1 MATYFLIGLGS
12 ALGGMSRHLVS
23 VWSVKHWGMAF
34 PWGTLMVN
42 VLGSFLIGLVSVW
55 VTNEKR
61 LWLGIEMQQF
71 LMIGFFGGFTTFSSF
86 SLQNL
91 NLLQAGQWQRAL
103 VNIFLSLTLCLLSV
117 WLGWGLG
124 KLIGFR

>member
-1 MATYFLIGLGS
+1 MATYFWIGLGS
-12 ALGGMSRHLVS
+12 ALGGIGRHLVS
-23 VWSVKHWGMAF
+23 VWSVKHWGVVF
-34 PWGTLMVN
+34 PWGTLIVN

-55 VTNEKR
+55 VGSERR

-91 NLLQAGQWQRAL
+91 NLLQTGEWQRAL
-103 VNIFLSLTLCLLSV
+103 ANIFLSLTLCLFSV